1 MGPITFNWFT
11 QNARGTKLSVA
22 CQGTLYE
29 PNRVKQREE
38 LRHLTTISTIFTGFL
53 IIIRRNFLKNFYY
66 VL

>member
-38 LRHLTTISTIFTGFL
+38 LRHLEQPFPQFL
-53 IIIRRNFLKNFYY
+53 QAF
-66 VL
+66 